1 MGPGLPPTSQWA
13 WENIT
18 FIVRASEIE
27 WKASLWGDFLPCFKA
42 TKDTYYVSLQYTYIV
57 YLLQSHVCKTLN
69 IHTKANT
76 WDIMV
81 EFPIEYLKRDL
92 CSDSLYRVS
101 LCISLK
107 VTRL

>member
-57 YLLQSHVCKTLN
+57 FTAKSCVQN
-69 IHTKANT
+69 
-76 WDIMV
+76 
-81 EFPIEYLKRDL
+81 IEYTYK
-92 CSDSLYRVS
+92 SQYMGHYGGG
-101 LCISLK
+101 
-107 VTRL
+107 